1 MPEEPNTKMVT
12 TKQKIL
18 IVEDEIKLAK
28 VLQEY
33 LEQAGYSAHC
43 LHNGNEVLDWMSEN
57 NPNLVILDLM
67 LPSVDGITLC
77 TAIRDSSDVPII
89 MATARVEEADRL
101 KGLELGAD
109 DYVCKPYSLKEMVAR
124 AQVVLRRVKTTYKPV
139 DSEDS
144 SSTSAFDITSSK
156 MSIHTMGHALDLT
169 PVEFRLLSYL
179 IHQPGVVFS
188 RNDLLNVI
196 YDDYRLVS
204 DRTIDS
210 HIKNIRK
217 KIQIYHPTKEFIQS
231 IYGIGYKFEHDS

>member
-1 MPEEPNTKMVT
+1 MVT
-12 TKQKIL
+12 SKQKIL

-33 LEQAGYSAHC
+33 LEQAGYTVHC
-43 LHNGNEVLDWMSEN
+43 LHNGNEVIDWMSEN
-57 NPNLVILDLM
+57 HPNLVILDLM

-77 TAIRDSSDVPII
+77 TAIRDSSEVPII

-124 AQVVLRRVKTTYKPV
+124 VQVVLRRVKTIYKPV
-139 DSEDS
+139 EKDES
-144 SSTSAFDITSSK
+144 SSTNAFDIISSK